1 MIVPQKTKSV
11 LHKSSY
17 AASEDIFYTL
27 PKHSKITCNM
37 KKTLKSISLFGAI
50 SALFLTVSCTKEYL
64 QTPPP
69 PDPNIPVSFS
79 ADMQPFFDA
88 RCVSCHGSIDPNLE
102 ASVAYE
108 NLIQGGFIN
117 LATPENSLLYTKIN
131 VGGTMEGYASAAE
144 RQMTLLWIKQ
154 GALNN

>member
-1 MIVPQKTKSV
+1 MNTMRTSV
-11 LHKSSY
+11 LR
-17 AASEDIFYTL
+17 
-27 PKHSKITCNM
+27 
-37 KKTLKSISLFGAI
+37 FGAV
-50 SALFLTVSCTKEYL
+50 AAMLVATSCTKEYL

-69 PDPNIPVSFS
+69 PDPNTPVSFS

-88 RCVSCHGSIDPNLE
+88 RCVSCHGSVAPNL
-102 ASVAYE
+102 AANVSYN

-131 VGGTMEGYASAAE
+131 VGGTMEAYANSAE